1 MEFQVKVVSV
11 DGGTC
16 IFYFRYHLIKWKIRR
31 YFKKEE
37 NDEHIIQ
44 YFRTC
49 SIGDWLVL
57 YQMSRN
63 MNKRSLSE

>member
-1 MEFQVKVVSV
+1 MKIMKVVTGQKVRDLFS
-11 DGGTC
+11 
-16 IFYFRYHLIKWKIRR
+16 RYHLIKWKIRR

-44 YFRTC
+44 YFRDC

-63 MNKRSLSE
+63 MNKR